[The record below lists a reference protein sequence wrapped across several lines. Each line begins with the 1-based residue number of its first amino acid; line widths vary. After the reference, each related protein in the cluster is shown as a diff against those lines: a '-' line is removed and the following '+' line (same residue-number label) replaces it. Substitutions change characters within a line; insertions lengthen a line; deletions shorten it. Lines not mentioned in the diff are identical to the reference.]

1 MQGYPPL
8 VSPLCMLVCFN
19 PHSSS
24 RLNAKEPEI
33 KRATLPFRRRE
44 RDSNPRGF
52 HPTVF
57 KTVAIDH
64 SAIPPT
70 KLYHILNPFEKGMAE
85 KSHVTVKMEP
95 QTRIVDTPGKGQ
107 LYSLLLFHIDIRRI
121 LAMNCHEMPL
131 APLQSHLYTL
141 VI

>member
-1 MQGYPPL
+1 M
-8 VSPLCMLVCFN
+8 
-19 PHSSS
+19 
-24 RLNAKEPEI
+24 NAKEPEF

-85 KSHVTVKMEP
+85 KSHVMVKIEP

-107 LYSLLLFHIDIRRI
+107 LYSLLLFHIDIRGI
-121 LAMNCHEMPL
+121 FGMGHHEMPL
-131 APLQSHLYTL
+131 APLQSHLY
-141 VI
+141 ISMI

>member
-1 MQGYPPL
+1 
-8 VSPLCMLVCFN
+8 
-19 PHSSS
+19 
-24 RLNAKEPEI
+24 
-33 KRATLPFRRRE
+33 
-44 RDSNPRGF
+44 
-52 HPTVF
+52 
-57 KTVAIDH
+57 
-64 SAIPPT
+64 
-70 KLYHILNPFEKGMAE
+70 MAE